1 MDINIPPEFYC
12 KNLQIEKSIFQA
24 KGIYIGE
31 LHGTNETPK
40 LVECIVRESIKSGKP
55 VIVSIEMPP
64 CAIDEKCNFWNGKD
78 GRASYSMKKFV
89 SEINELQRTSKNL
102 EVDFMGVCYGEASQ
116 LLQEKC
122 TGEHINSLTSKGFVI
137 AYGGNFHAMRK
148 SPPGLENLATAGS
161 YVSKEIITINIG
173 AKNGGSFWGCA
184 ETACG
189 IQHIKKDKHCISNSL
204 IKDYDGFYDYKLC
217 VRKITFSK
225 PSGKNQ

>member
-1 MDINIPPEFYC
+1 MDINTPTEFYC
-12 KNLQIEKSIFQA
+12 NNLQIEKSIFQS

-31 LHGTNETPK
+31 LHGTNEAPK
-40 LVECIVRESIKSGKP
+40 LVECIVRESVKTGKP

-78 GRASYSMKKFV
+78 GRASYSMKNFV
-89 SEINELQRTSKNL
+89 SVIKELQLTTENL
-102 EVDFMGVCYGEASQ
+102 DMDFMGVCYGEASQ
-116 LLQEKC
+116 VLQEKC
-122 TGEHINSLTSKGFVI
+122 TGEHINSLTNKGFVI

-148 SPPGLENLATAGS
+148 SPSGLENLATAGS

-184 ETACG
+184 ATSCG
-189 IQHIKKDKHCISNSL
+189 IQHIEKDKQCNSNKL
-204 IKDYDGFYDYKLC
+204 LKDTDGFYDYKLC